1 LSDFEGEACAF
12 GSAGDLILFGYSC

>member
-12 GSAGDLILFGYSC
+12 RSAGDLILFGYSC